1 MLPVR
6 AFFMH
11 AVVVFFIGYSF
22 NLKIA
27 NQTISICSLFVLALV
42 DKPNTVQTILPAVI
56 ADTKSST
63 NPAFAYRRRSI
74 RTNKTNP

>member
-1 MLPVR
+1 
-6 AFFMH
+6 MH

-27 NQTISICSLFVLALV
+27 NQTISVCSLFVLALLV

-63 NPAFAYRRRSI
+63 NPAFAMSASFDPHERGEPL
-74 RTNKTNP
+74 NVVE